1 MPETD
6 TIPVSASVASTG
18 KGIRYVGNW
27 AYGYSGSVSVNGTET
42 DLLNMQIGSG
52 FIVAIVQFNYI
63 EASGDDFKYSIYLN
77 DLVVQG
83 YFVGGSGATTTADN
97 FIKLLV
103 PPLTSVRCTAQNIA
117 SGTTREQAVSF
128 VGRVYGAE

>member
-1 MPETD
+1 MAEAEG
-6 TIPVSASVASTG
+6 IPPTASVASVG
-18 KGIRYVGNW
+18 PGINYVGNW
-27 AYGYSGSVSVNGTET
+27 SYGYSGSVSVNGTET
-42 DLLNMQIGSG
+42 DLLNMETGSG

-97 FIKLLV
+97 FVKLLV
-103 PPLTSVRCTAQNIA
+103 PPFTNVRCTAQNIA
-117 SGTTREQAVSF
+117 SGTGRAQAVSF
-128 VGRVYGAE
+128 VGRVYGV